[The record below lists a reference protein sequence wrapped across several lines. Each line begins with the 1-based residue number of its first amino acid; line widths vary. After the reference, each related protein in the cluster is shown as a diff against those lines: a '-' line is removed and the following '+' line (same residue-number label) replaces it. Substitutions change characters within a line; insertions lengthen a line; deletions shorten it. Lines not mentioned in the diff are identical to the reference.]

1 METWNKWKTCNHI
14 FATVAKVS
22 DFGVIYQDECTEC
35 GCIGVLADK
44 PNEQGLYQNLN
55 VERNSQMSK
64 NKLYATATKAME
76 VAKKNSLKRK
86 QRTEKILY
94 ARCLEKIADM
104 VEDGVVSVVVPM
116 TEEEQYWGLAGA
128 QAELEA
134 GGFKVILEKQ
144 NEDDEDETPDLI
156 VSIEHLK

>member
-1 METWNKWKTCNHI
+1 
-14 FATVAKVS
+14 
-22 DFGVIYQDECTEC
+22 
-35 GCIGVLADK
+35 
-44 PNEQGLYQNLN
+44 
-55 VERNSQMSK
+55 MSK
-64 NKLYATATKAME
+64 NKTLYATATKAME

-86 QRTEKILY
+86 QRTAKILY